1 MAKRIPNL
9 QSEFYTNKSDEPV
22 ELMIAAG
29 ESVRVFGA
37 YSDLDTYVVAST
49 EQEQQSVI
57 LHPGERLH
65 LI

>member
-9 QSEFYTNKSDEPV
+9 QSEFYSNVSDEPV

-37 YSDLDTYVVAST
+37 HSDLDSYVVAST
-49 EQEQQSVI
+49 EEEQQSVM